1 MMSASDNTDGTEKQM
16 IPGKYY
22 LMKIKRMTPQ
32 GAYLNDKDGD
42 PAEDVLL
49 PKKQIPENAVTGDE
63 INVFVYRDS
72 RDRLI
77 CTVNKP
83 AITLGEFAVL
93 EVVDTTKIGAFLDWG
108 LEKDL
113 FLPFDEQNRKIHK
126 GDKLFVGM
134 KLDRSQR
141 LVATMK
147 IYDML
152 EINHPYELNAR
163 VKATVISI
171 NDRMGAFVAVENK
184 YHGLIPQKEMTESL
198 NVGDV
203 LNARVNQIRRDGKL
217 VLSIRKKA
225 YGQMDVDSEKLI
237 EELKKNKG
245 HLPYNDKTNPN
256 VIKGRLGFSKA
267 AFKRAVGRLLKR
279 KVIKF
284 EDDGITL
291 VEKK

>member
-1 MMSASDNTDGTEKQM
+1 M

-22 LMKIKRMTPQ
+22 SMKIKRMTPQ
-32 GAYLNDKDGD
+32 GAYLNIKDGD
-42 PAEDVLL
+42 PSDDVLL
-49 PKKQIPENAVTGDE
+49 PKKQVPEKAAVGDD

-72 RDRLI
+72 SDRMI
-77 CTVNKP
+77 STVNKP

-93 EVVDTTKIGAFLDWG
+93 EVADTTKIGAFLDWG

-134 KLDRSQR
+134 KLDKSQR

-152 EINHPYELNAR
+152 DTNHPYELNAR

-184 YHGLIPQKEMTESL
+184 YHGLIPLKEL
-198 NVGDV
+198 NEDLEAGDI

-225 YGQMDVDSEKLI
+225 YGQMDTDSDKLV

-245 HLPYNDKTNPN
+245 HLPYNDKTDPRI
-256 VIKGRLGFSKA
+256 IKGRLGFSKA
-267 AFKRAVGRLLKR
+267 AFKRAIGRLLKR
-279 KVIKF
+279 KIIRF
-284 EDDGITL
+284 EEDGITL
-291 VEKK
+291 IDKK

>member
-1 MMSASDNTDGTEKQM
+1 ML
-16 IPGKYY
+16 PGNYY
-22 LMKIKRMTPQ
+22 SMKIKRIAPQ
-32 GAYLNDKDGD
+32 GAYLNIRDGD
-42 PAEDVLL
+42 PSEDVLL
-49 PKKQIPENAVTGDE
+49 PKKQVPENAKTGDE

-72 RDRLI
+72 SDRMI
-77 CTVNKP
+77 STVNKP
-83 AITLGEFAVL
+83 AISLGEFAVL
-93 EVVDTTKIGAFLDWG
+93 EVADTTKIGAFLDWG

-126 GDKLFVGM
+126 GDKLFVGI
-134 KLDRSQR
+134 KLDKSQR

-184 YHGLIPQKEMTESL
+184 YHGLIPLKEITESL
-198 NVGDV
+198 NPGDIV
-203 LNARVNQIRRDGKL
+203 NARVNQIRRDGKL

-225 YGQMDVDSEKLI
+225 YGQMDTDSEKLI
-237 EELKKNKG
+237 EELKKSKG
-245 HLPYNDKTNPN
+245 HLPYNDKTDPRI
-256 VIKGRLGFSKA
+256 IKGRLGFSKA

-279 KVIKF
+279 KIIRF

-291 VEKK
+291 IDKK